1 MRDAMRL
8 PKHPRTFFAGLSS
21 SFYSRRKALRRT
33 IGDAPVARLL
43 YVWLFALS
51 YGMDGVRRK

>member
-1 MRDAMRL
+1 MRL

-21 SFYSRRKALRRT
+21 SFYSPRKALRRT
-33 IGDAPVARLL
+33 IGDAPVVRLL

-51 YGMDGVRRK
+51 YGMDGIRRK